1 MIQPHAFYFS
11 CMILPFSNNDGSYHG
26 RLWDAGA
33 LGFDRESVAC
43 VCVSNAGEE
52 KRMTAGFIKVALL
65 SPT

>member
-1 MIQPHAFYFS
+1 MIFPFY
-11 CMILPFSNNDGSYHG
+11 NNDGSYHG
-26 RLWDAGA
+26 RLWYAGA

-52 KRMTAGFIKVALL
+52 KRMTAASIKVALV